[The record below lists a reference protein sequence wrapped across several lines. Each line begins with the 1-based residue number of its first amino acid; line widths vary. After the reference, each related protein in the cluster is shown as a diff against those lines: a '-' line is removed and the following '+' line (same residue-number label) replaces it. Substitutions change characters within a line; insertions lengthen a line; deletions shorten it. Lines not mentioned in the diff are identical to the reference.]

1 MCWGGFSSVCLA
13 GVEESLR
20 CAGRA
25 QESSPL
31 RYNQKVGLIGKDA
44 GAPTDK
50 FSNTAEFSTD

>member
-1 MCWGGFSSVCLA
+1 MR
-13 GVEESLR
+13 GVGSE
-20 CAGRA
+20 